1 MVKLELS
8 TSSDGKNTEGIG
20 AMAQYQL
27 FCYGLSKHL
36 GYDYS
41 FSPFDRLQ
49 HYQYFDVTQ
58 EEFCKDVNN
67 LFEFDKHSYS
77 TPDSIRSIL
86 EPAVVMREGQKH
98 LNDIKPYLQSLE
110 LTLPGGMKY
119 FSKRDINVAIHIRV
133 YTKTDCDPSP
143 IREYFGSR
151 SGKRLSYYAN
161 IMRTICSDFPDRNV
175 VFHIYS
181 QGEDSDFEEFKNLGF
196 NVKLH
201 IEEYPTI
208 SLYHMAY
215 SDVLVMANSSLSYI
229 AHLLGKTKTYASQ
242 SFYHKLYE
250 DAKLLNDLGEVIL

>member
-1 MVKLELS
+1 MIVS
-8 TSSDGKNTEGIG
+8 VSSDGKNTEGIG

-27 FCYGLSKHL
+27 FCYGLSKYL
-36 GYDYS
+36 GHNYS
-41 FSPFDRLQ
+41 FSPFERLQ

-67 LFEFDKHSYS
+67 LFNFHKYSYS
-77 TPDSIRSIL
+77 TSNSVCLNPNDL
-86 EPAVVMREGQKH
+86 MREGQKH
-98 LNDIKPYLQSLE
+98 LDDIKPYLQSLE
-110 LTLPGGMKY
+110 LSLPEGMKY
-119 FSKRDINVAIHIRV
+119 FSEKDINVAIHIRV

-143 IREYFGSR
+143 VREYFGSR
-151 SGKRLSYYAN
+151 SGKGLNYYAN
-161 IMRTICSDFPDRNV
+161 IMKTICSDFSDRDV

-181 QGEDSDFEEFKNLGF
+181 QGKDSDFEEFKKLGF

-215 SDVLVMANSSLSYI
+215 SDVLIMANSSLSYI

-242 SFYHKLYE
+242 SFYHKLYGGT
-250 DAKLLNDLGEVIL
+250 KLLNTLGEVIL